1 MFLIEACEFLLNSGG
16 LEIASLWCRLYRL
29 ICEFEYICCIDPCAF
44 DANSFLILTLML
56 IDIVHIDTHPNRI
69 IYIIHH
75 NLNCSCDVY

>member
-29 ICEFEYICCIDPCAF
+29 ICEYICCIDPCAF